1 MKFRGPKA
9 LLDSAGSHYKRN
21 ELFPTLRIALVA
33 HSAQKQTLD
42 TEQPGPLSQFV
53 TDNESLF
60 FDNSLIRKHLAE
72 FVLQFLG

>member
-33 HSAQKQTLD
+33 HSAQKTNIGYRAARA
-42 TEQPGPLSQFV
+42 PFS
-53 TDNESLF
+53 
-60 FDNSLIRKHLAE
+60 IRD
-72 FVLQFLG
+72 G

>member
-21 ELFPTLRIALVA
+21 ELFPTLRIALVGA
-33 HSAQKQTLD
+33 KTNIGYRVFLD
-42 TEQPGPLSQFV
+42 NG
-53 TDNESLF
+53 
-60 FDNSLIRKHLAE
+60 LIRKHLAE

>member
-1 MKFRGPKA
+1 MPYRIVLP
-9 LLDSAGSHYKRN
+9 R

-33 HSAQKQTLD
+33 HSEQKQTLD

-60 FDNSLIRKHLAE
+60 LDNSLIRKHLAE